1 MPAGDVAVREGA
13 AVQQRPSGLVRL
25 ETGAVVRIV
34 PTCGP
39 VGDAEVFTPSE
50 LRRLDDVIDTA
61 EASTGLRFAA
71 YVGDLG
77 GDSRAAA
84 QGIVESLG
92 DDADYTA
99 LVAISPAQRLVEI
112 VTGPEA
118 ALRISER
125 GSRAAVLSVVA
136 SCADG
141 DLLGGLTNGVRI
153 LTDHAG
159 EVS

>member
-1 MPAGDVAVREGA
+1 MPAGEVAVRDRGA
-13 AVQQRPSGLVRL
+13 HIEFVRL
-25 ETGAVVRIV
+25 ETGAIVRTA

-39 VGDAEVFTPSE
+39 VGSSEVFTQSD
-50 LRRLDDVIDTA
+50 LRRLDAVIETA
-61 EASTGLRFAA
+61 EAATRLRFAA

-77 GDSRAAA
+77 DDTRASA
-84 QGIVESLG
+84 QAIVESLG
-92 DDADYTA
+92 EDAPYTA
-99 LVAISPAQRLVEI
+99 LVALSPGQRLVEI

-125 GSRAAVLSVVA
+125 GARAAVLSVVA
-136 SCADG
+136 SCSEG
-141 DLLGGLTNGVRI
+141 DLLGGLTNGIRI

>member
-1 MPAGDVAVREGA
+1 MPAGDVAVRESG
-13 AVQQRPSGLVRL
+13 AVQQRASGLVRL
-25 ETGAVVRIV
+25 ETGAIVPVV

-39 VGDAEVFTPSE
+39 VGGAEVFTQGD
-50 LRRLDDVIDTA
+50 LRRLDEVIDTA

-77 GDSRAAA
+77 EDTRASA

-92 DDADYTA
+92 DDGDYTA

-125 GSRAAVLSVVA
+125 GTRAAVLSVVA
-136 SCADG
+136 ACTDG
-141 DLLGGLTNGVRI
+141 DLLGGLTNGIRI

-159 EVS
+159 EVG